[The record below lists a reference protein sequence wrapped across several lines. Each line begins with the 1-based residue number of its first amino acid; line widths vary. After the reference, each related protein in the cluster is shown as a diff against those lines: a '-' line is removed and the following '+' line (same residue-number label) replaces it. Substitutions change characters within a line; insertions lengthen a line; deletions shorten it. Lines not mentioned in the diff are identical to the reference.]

1 MTKPS
6 GTRSTDGKKAIA
18 AQVRKDKSMSGE
30 AGHILHHIYR
40 TMAERPGILRSRARA
55 LLDHKQPGLDDPCLH
70 WNALRE
76 ELPAGQE
83 RIKADILETA
93 DAFDP
98 FD

>member
-1 MTKPS
+1 
-6 GTRSTDGKKAIA
+6 
-18 AQVRKDKSMSGE
+18 MSGE

-40 TMAERPGILRSRARA
+40 TMAERPGIPRSRARA